1 MILHAV
7 AFPLA
12 WPQDGVV
19 MSMQPR
25 PWPDVPELTARMAR
39 ASSPKG
45 NLAMRIREE
54 LGEVY
59 ADARFAVAFGVRG
72 RPGISPGQLMM
83 ASVLQFSEN
92 LTDRQAAEAVRD
104 RITWKYA
111 LGLELEDPGFDA
123 SVLSEFRS
131 RLVTGDLTCLALDAL
146 LERLAGLGLVRAGGR
161 QRTDSTHVLGAIRAL
176 NRLELAGET
185 LRAALEALAA
195 AAPDWL
201 AGVIDASWQQVYGA
215 RIDNL
220 HLPESESKR
229 RELMVRYG
237 TDGYFLLE
245 QVHGPGAPAWLRE
258 LPAVQ
263 ALRRIWVQQ
272 FYREV
277 TRSGQEVRRR
287 EMLPDGDGL
296 PPGRT
301 QLISPYDL
309 DARYSIKRDHGW
321 GGYKVHFT
329 ETCDAPG
336 APAGTGPDE
345 DPGLDEGRGDRP
357 NLVTAVA
364 TTEATVADAAMTTP
378 VHQQLAERQL
388 LPGEHLVDSG
398 YPSAELIVHAAR
410 MFGITLVSPVLLDNS
425 AQARAGAGYDKAAFA
440 IDFDARQAT
449 CPQGAA
455 SSSWT
460 ACRQHQDEAIVVS
473 WPKSACM
480 PCPVRQLCTSGKRRQ
495 ITLRSRDLHEALVA
509 ARAEQATAQWKA
521 RYAARAGV
529 EGTMRQATHVTG
541 IRRARYLGL
550 PKTQLEHNIAAA
562 AINMIRM
569 DAYWTGHPLDRT
581 RSSHLARL
589 DFTLT
594 A

>member
-1 MILHAV
+1 
-7 AFPLA
+7 
-12 WPQDGVV
+12 
-19 MSMQPR
+19 
-25 PWPDVPELTARMAR
+25 
-39 ASSPKG
+39 
-45 NLAMRIREE
+45 MRIRDE

-59 ADARFAVAFGVRG
+59 ADARFAGAFGVRG

-83 ASVLQFSEN
+83 ASVLQFSED

-104 RITWKYA
+104 RMTWKYA

-131 RLVTGDLTCLALDAL
+131 RLVAGDLTCLALDAL
-146 LERLAGLGLVRAGGR
+146 LERLAGLGLVRTGGR
-161 QRTDSTHVLGAIRAL
+161 QRTDSTHVLGAIRML

-185 LRAALEALAA
+185 LRAALEALAV
-195 AAPDWL
+195 AAPGWL
-201 AGVIDASWQQVYGA
+201 AGVIDESWQQVYGA
-215 RIDNL
+215 RIDDL
-220 HLPESESKR
+220 HLPASQAGR
-229 RELMVRYG
+229 QELMVRYG
-237 TDGYFLLE
+237 RDGYYLLE

-263 ALRRIWVQQ
+263 ALRRIWIQQ
-272 FYREV
+272 YYREV
-277 TRSGQEVRRR
+277 TDGRQEVRRR
-287 EMLPDGDGL
+287 EKLPGGDGL
-296 PPGRT
+296 PPGRD

-309 DARYSIKRDHGW
+309 DARYGIKRETGW
-321 GGYKVHFT
+321 SGYKVHFT

-336 APAGTGPDE
+336 THPGASPDTGPAPAA
-345 DPGLDEGRGDRP
+345 GLERGDRP
-357 NLVTAVA
+357 NLITGVA
-364 TTEATVADAAMTTP
+364 TTEATVPDSAMLTP
-378 VHQQLAERQL
+378 VHQQLEERQL

-398 YPSAELIVHAAR
+398 YPPAELIIHAAR
-410 MFGITLVSPVLLDNS
+410 VFGITLVSPLRLDNS

-440 IDFDARQAT
+440 FDFDARQAT
-449 CPQGAA
+449 CPQGIA
-455 SSSWT
+455 SSTWT
-460 ACRQHQDEAIVVS
+460 PCRQRHEEAIVVS
-473 WPKSACM
+473 WPATACL
-480 PCPVRQLCTSGKRRQ
+480 PCPARQLCTSGRRRQ
-495 ITLRSRDLHEALVA
+495 ITIRPRELHEALA
-509 ARAEQATAQWKA
+509 SARTQQTSAQWKA
-521 RYAARAGV
+521 RYNARAGV